1 MPSLG
6 EDTIFHVC
14 QITYLCTVC
23 DKRDNVT
30 MNVKIENESAWLT
43 GSGFLDSCANK
54 LAVVGGLVS
63 YNKNFKQER
72 RKIITEYHLD
82 ITVS

>member
-30 MNVKIENESAWLT
+30 MNVKIENEKVRGA
-43 GSGFLDSCANK
+43 LDP
-54 LAVVGGLVS
+54 VS
-63 YNKNFKQER
+63 QIHVQINSQLSEG
-72 RKIITEYHLD
+72 
-82 ITVS
+82 